1 MMKYKFYIDTHKGA
15 TFFYI
20 LSLIYFYNAFDNI
33 LAMVYLAIHGSYGFF
48 WVLKSKIFPDKTWEV
63 KVPLYYGFVIWFG
76 LSLYWIAPWIITS
89 EFFYDISTK
98 SNINTIITI
107 GIFLYVLGVF
117 LHFTSDMQKFTQLK
131 NKPGH
136 LIDDGLFKRCR
147 NINYFGELLIYSSF
161 ALLSMHWIPWA
172 ILLLFIILV
181 WAPNM
186 LRKDKSLAKYDN
198 FEDYK
203 KGSKLF
209 IPFIY

>member
-1 MMKYKFYIDTHKGA
+1 MKYKFYIDTHKGA

-20 LSLIYFYNAFDNI
+20 LSLIYFFNAFDNI

-48 WVLKSKIFPDKTWEV
+48 WVLKSRIFPDKTWEV

-76 LSLYWIAPWIITS
+76 LSLYWIAPWIIVS
-89 EFFYDISTK
+89 GFFYDISMI
-98 SNINTIITI
+98 SNLNIII
-107 GIFLYVLGVF
+107 ASSIFLYAFGVF
-117 LHFTSDMQKFTQLK
+117 LHFTSDMQKFTRLK
-131 NKPGH
+131 SKPGQ
-136 LIDDGLFKRCR
+136 LIDDGLFRRCR

-161 ALLSMHWIPWA
+161 ALLAMHWIPWLV
-172 ILLLFIILV
+172 LLLFIILV

>member
-1 MMKYKFYIDTHKGA
+1 
-15 TFFYI
+15 
-20 LSLIYFYNAFDNI
+20 
-33 LAMVYLAIHGSYGFF
+33 MVYLAIHGSYGFF
-48 WVLKSKIFPDKTWEV
+48 WVLKSRIFPDKTWEV

-76 LSLYWIAPWIITS
+76 LSLYWIAPWIIIS
-89 EFFYDISTK
+89 ETFYDISMI
-98 SNINTIITI
+98 SNINTIIAL
-107 GIFLYVLGVF
+107 GIFIYVFGVF

-131 NKPGH
+131 HKPGQ
-136 LIDDGLFKRCR
+136 LIDDSLFKRCR
-147 NINYFGELLIYSSF
+147 NMNYFGELLIYSSF

-172 ILLLFIILV
+172 VLLLFIILV

-186 LRKDKSLAKYDN
+186 IRKDKSLEKYDN

>member
-1 MMKYKFYIDTHKGA
+1 MKYKFYIDTHKGA

-20 LSLIYFYNAFDNI
+20 LSLIYFFNAFDNI

-48 WVLKSKIFPDKTWEV
+48 WVLKSRIFPDKTWEV

-76 LSLYWIAPWIITS
+76 LSLYWIAPWIIVS
-89 EFFYDISTK
+89 GFFYDISMI
-98 SNINTIITI
+98 SNLNIII
-107 GIFLYVLGVF
+107 ASSIFLYAFGVF

-131 NKPGH
+131 SKPGQ
-136 LIDDGLFKRCR
+136 LIDDGLFRRCR

-161 ALLSMHWIPWA
+161 ALLAMHWIPWVV
-172 ILLLFIILV
+172 LLLFIILV

>member
-1 MMKYKFYIDTHKGA
+1 MKYKFYIDTHKGA

-20 LSLIYFYNAFDNI
+20 LSLIYFFNAFDNI

-48 WVLKSKIFPDKTWEV
+48 WVLKSRIFPDKTWEV

-76 LSLYWIAPWIITS
+76 LSLYWIAPWIIVS
-89 EFFYDISTK
+89 GFFYDISMI
-98 SNINTIITI
+98 SNLNIII
-107 GIFLYVLGVF
+107 ASSIFLYAFGVF
-117 LHFTSDMQKFTQLK
+117 LHFTSDMQKFTRLK
-131 NKPGH
+131 SKPGQ
-136 LIDDGLFKRCR
+136 LIDDGLFRRCR
-147 NINYFGELLIYSSF
+147 NTNYFGELLIYSSF
-161 ALLSMHWIPWA
+161 ALLSMHWIPWVV
-172 ILLLFIILV
+172 LLLFIILV
-181 WAPNM
+181 WASNM

>member
-1 MMKYKFYIDTHKGA
+1 MKYKFYIDTHKGA

-20 LSLIYFYNAFDNI
+20 FSLIYFYNAFDNI

-48 WVLKSKIFPDKTWEV
+48 WVLKSRIFPDKTWEI

-76 LSLYWIAPWIITS
+76 LSLYWVAPWIITS
-89 EFFYDISTK
+89 EYFYDISMI
-98 SNINTIITI
+98 SNMNTIIAV
-107 GIFLYVLGVF
+107 GIFIYVFGVF

-131 NKPGH
+131 HKPGQ
-136 LIDDGLFKRCR
+136 LIDDSLFKRCR
-147 NINYFGELLIYSSF
+147 NMNYFGELLIYSSF

-172 ILLLFIILV
+172 VLLLFIILV

>member
-1 MMKYKFYIDTHKGA
+1 MKYKFYIDTHKGA

-20 LSLIYFYNAFDNI
+20 LSLIYFFNAFDNI

-48 WVLKSKIFPDKTWEV
+48 WVLKSRIFPDKTWEV

-76 LSLYWIAPWIITS
+76 LSLYWIAPWIIIS
-89 EFFYDISTK
+89 ETFYDINTE
-98 SNINTIITI
+98 SNINIII
-107 GIFLYVLGVF
+107 VSSILLYAFGVF

-131 NKPGH
+131 SKPGQ
-136 LIDDGLFKRCR
+136 LIDDGLFRLCR

-161 ALLSMHWIPWA
+161 ALLSMHWIPWVV
-172 ILLLFIILV
+172 LLLFFILV

>member
-1 MMKYKFYIDTHKGA
+1 MKYKFYIDTHKGA

-20 LSLIYFYNAFDNI
+20 LSLIYFFNAFDNM

-76 LSLYWIAPWIITS
+76 LSLYWIAPWIIIS
-89 EFFYDISTK
+89 EVFYDIRMI
-98 SNINTIITI
+98 SNINIII
-107 GIFLYVLGVF
+107 ASSIFLYAFGVF

-131 NKPGH
+131 SKPGQ
-136 LIDDGLFKRCR
+136 LIDDGLFRSCR

-161 ALLSMHWIPWA
+161 AVLSMHWIPWVV
-172 ILLLFIILV
+172 LLLFIILV
-181 WAPNM
+181 WVPNM
-186 LRKDKSLAKYDN
+186 FRKDKSLAKYDN

>member
-1 MMKYKFYIDTHKGA
+1 M
-15 TFFYI
+15 TFFYFI
-20 LSLIYFYNAFDNI
+20 FLIYFLNAFDNI

-48 WVLKSKIFPDKTWEV
+48 WVLKSRIFPDKTWEV

-76 LSLYWIAPWIITS
+76 LSLYWIAPWIIVS
-89 EFFYDISTK
+89 EIFYDISMI
-98 SNINTIITI
+98 SNLNIII
-107 GIFLYVLGVF
+107 ASSIFLYAFGVF

-131 NKPGH
+131 SKPGQ
-136 LIDDGLFKRCR
+136 LIDDGLFRRCR

-161 ALLSMHWIPWA
+161 ALLAMHWIPWVV
-172 ILLLFIILV
+172 LLLFIILV

>member
-1 MMKYKFYIDTHKGA
+1 MKYKFYIDTHKGA
-15 TFFYI
+15 TFLYI
-20 LSLIYFYNAFDNI
+20 LSLIYFFNAFDNI

-48 WVLKSKIFPDKTWEV
+48 WILKSKIFPDKTWEV

-76 LSLYWIAPWIITS
+76 LSLYWIAPWIIVS
-89 EFFYDISTK
+89 GFFYDISMI
-98 SNINTIITI
+98 SNLNIII
-107 GIFLYVLGVF
+107 ASSIFLYAFGIF

-131 NKPGH
+131 SKPGQ
-136 LIDDGLFKRCR
+136 LIDDGLFRRCR

-161 ALLSMHWIPWA
+161 ALLSMHWVPWVV
-172 ILLLFIILV
+172 LLLFIILV
-181 WAPNM
+181 WVPNM

>member
-1 MMKYKFYIDTHKGA
+1 MKYKFYIDTHKGA

-20 LSLIYFYNAFDNI
+20 FSLIYFYNAFDNI

-48 WVLKSKIFPDKTWEV
+48 WVLKSRIFPDKTWEI

-76 LSLYWIAPWIITS
+76 LSLYWVAPWIITS
-89 EFFYDISTK
+89 EYFYDISMI
-98 SNINTIITI
+98 SNMNTIIAL
-107 GIFLYVLGVF
+107 GIFIYVFGVF

-131 NKPGH
+131 HKPGQ
-136 LIDDGLFKRCR
+136 LIDDSLFKRCR
-147 NINYFGELLIYSSF
+147 NMNYFGELLIYSSF

-172 ILLLFIILV
+172 VLLLFIILV

-186 LRKDKSLAKYDN
+186 IRKDKSLEKYDN

>member
-1 MMKYKFYIDTHKGA
+1 MKYKFYIDTHKGA

-20 LSLIYFYNAFDNI
+20 LSLIYFFNAFDNI

-48 WVLKSKIFPDKTWEV
+48 WVLKSRIFPDKTWEV

-76 LSLYWIAPWIITS
+76 LSLYWIAPWIIVS
-89 EFFYDISTK
+89 GFFYDISMI
-98 SNINTIITI
+98 SNLNIII
-107 GIFLYVLGVF
+107 ASGIFLYAFGVF
-117 LHFTSDMQKFTQLK
+117 LHFTSDMQKFTRLK
-131 NKPGH
+131 SKPGQ
-136 LIDDGLFKRCR
+136 LIDDGLFRRCR
-147 NINYFGELLIYSSF
+147 NTNYFGELLIYSSF
-161 ALLSMHWIPWA
+161 ALLSMHWIPWVV
-172 ILLLFIILV
+172 LLLFIILV
-181 WAPNM
+181 WASNM

>member
-1 MMKYKFYIDTHKGA
+1 MKYKFYIDTHKGA
-15 TFFYI
+15 TFLYI

-33 LAMVYLAIHGSYGFF
+33 FALVYLALHGSYGIF

-76 LSLYWIAPWIITS
+76 LSLYWIAPWIIIS
-89 EFFYDISTK
+89 ETFYDINDVT
-98 SNINTIITI
+98 NTNLIILLS
-107 GIFLYVLGVF
+107 IFLYVFGVF

-131 NKPGH
+131 INPRQ
-136 LIDDGLFKRCR
+136 LIHDGLFKKCR

-161 ALLSMHWIPWA
+161 ALLSMHWIPFI
-172 ILLLFIILV
+172 ILFLFIIFIWV
-181 WAPNM
+181 PNM
-186 LRKDKSLAKYDN
+186 LQKDKSLSKYDN

-203 KGSKLF
+203 KDSKLF

>member
-161 ALLSMHWIPWA
+161 AFLSMHWIPW
-172 ILLLFIILV
+172 IVLLLFIILV

-186 LRKDKSLAKYDN
+186 IRKDKSLAKYDN

>member
-98 SNINTIITI
+98 SNINIII
-107 GIFLYVLGVF
+107 ASGIFLYVLGVF

-161 ALLSMHWIPWA
+161 ALLSMHWISWVV
-172 ILLLFIILV
+172 LLLFIILV

-186 LRKDKSLAKYDN
+186 IRKDKSLAKYDN

>member
-1 MMKYKFYIDTHKGA
+1 MKYKFYIDTHKGA

-20 LSLIYFYNAFDNI
+20 LSLIYFFNAFDNI

-48 WVLKSKIFPDKTWEV
+48 WVLKSRIFPDKTWEV

-76 LSLYWIAPWIITS
+76 LSLYWIAPWIIVS
-89 EFFYDISTK
+89 GFFYDISMI
-98 SNINTIITI
+98 SNLNIII
-107 GIFLYVLGVF
+107 ASSIFLYAFGVF
-117 LHFTSDMQKFTQLK
+117 LHFTSDMQKFTRLK
-131 NKPGH
+131 SKPGQ
-136 LIDDGLFKRCR
+136 LIDDGLFRRCR

-161 ALLSMHWIPWA
+161 ALLAMHWIPWVV
-172 ILLLFIILV
+172 LLFFIVLV

>member
-1 MMKYKFYIDTHKGA
+1 MKYKFYIDTHKGA

-20 LSLIYFYNAFDNI
+20 FSLIYFYNAFDNI
-33 LAMVYLAIHGSYGFF
+33 FALVYLALHGSYGIF

-63 KVPLYYGFVIWFG
+63 KVPLYYGFIIWFG
-76 LSLYWIAPWIITS
+76 LSLYWIAPWIIIS
-89 EFFYDISTK
+89 ETFY
-98 SNINTIITI
+98 NIDNIANKNLIIVSSI
-107 GIFLYVLGVF
+107 LLYVFGVF

-131 NKPGH
+131 INPGQ
-136 LIDDGLFKRCR
+136 LINNGLFKKCR

-161 ALLSMHWIPWA
+161 ALLSMHPIPFVV
-172 ILLLFIILV
+172 LFLFIVFV

-186 LRKDKSLAKYDN
+186 TRKDKSLSKYDN

-203 KGSKLF
+203 KDSKLF

>member
-1 MMKYKFYIDTHKGA
+1 MKYKFYIDTHKGA

-20 LSLIYFYNAFDNI
+20 LSLIYYYNAFDNI
-33 LAMVYLAIHGSYGFF
+33 LAMVYLALHGSYGFF

-76 LSLYWIAPWIITS
+76 LSLYWIAPWIIIS
-89 EFFYDISTK
+89 EKSYDVSMI
-98 SNINTIITI
+98 SNINMIIVSS
-107 GIFLYVLGVF
+107 IFLYAFGVF
-117 LHFTSDMQKFTQLK
+117 LHFSSDMQKFTQLK
-131 NKPGH
+131 NKPGQ
-136 LIDDGLFKRCR
+136 LINDGLFRRCR

-161 ALLSMHWIPWA
+161 ALLSMHWVPWVV
-172 ILLLFIILV
+172 LLFFIILV

>member
-1 MMKYKFYIDTHKGA
+1 MKYKFYIDTHKGA

-20 LSLIYFYNAFDNI
+20 LSLIYFFNAFDNI

-48 WVLKSKIFPDKTWEV
+48 WVLKSRIFPDKTWEV

-76 LSLYWIAPWIITS
+76 LSLYWIAPWIIVS
-89 EFFYDISTK
+89 GFFYDISMI
-98 SNINTIITI
+98 SNLNIII
-107 GIFLYVLGVF
+107 ASSIFLYAFGIF

-131 NKPGH
+131 SKPGQ
-136 LIDDGLFKRCR
+136 LIDDGLFRRCR

-161 ALLSMHWIPWA
+161 ALLSMHWIPWVV
-172 ILLLFIILV
+172 LLLFIILV

-209 IPFIY
+209 VPFIY

>member
-1 MMKYKFYIDTHKGA
+1 MISN
-15 TFFYI
+15 
-20 LSLIYFYNAFDNI
+20 LNI
-33 LAMVYLAIHGSYGFF
+33 I
-48 WVLKSKIFPDKTWEV
+48 
-63 KVPLYYGFVIWFG
+63 
-76 LSLYWIAPWIITS
+76 IAS
-89 EFFYDISTK
+89 S
-98 SNINTIITI
+98 
-107 GIFLYVLGVF
+107 IFLYAFGVF

-131 NKPGH
+131 SKPGQ
-136 LIDDGLFKRCR
+136 LIDDGLFRRCR

-161 ALLSMHWIPWA
+161 ALLAMHWIPWVV
-172 ILLLFIILV
+172 LLLFIILV

>member
-1 MMKYKFYIDTHKGA
+1 MKYKFYIDTHKGA

-161 ALLSMHWIPWA
+161 AFLSMHWIPW
-172 ILLLFIILV
+172 IVLLLFIILV

-186 LRKDKSLAKYDN
+186 IRKDKSLAKYDN